1 MIIKEFI
8 FFYKGSKNYI
18 VHVGPAMTLWFSL
31 MVLLKQ
37 LLKISDTTIFQ
48 LIGLIMIMLAVYMY
62 TKIKLDYMIT
72 DFNIFDGK
80 VLKDIEIFK
89 YSLESLIH
97 GKTFNLKTLLHGY
110 IHRFEEFLLS
120 NPDLSGKYQKLK
132 DDPFLNK
139 KISQKSTISIYSII
153 YLTYSYHIE
162 KSIEHSADI
171 CLNMCYFLI
180 NKMKNP
186 AYAIYLLSEMKV
198 KTHRQLYY
206 KYLLMEQIKEYL
218 ISKITYSSNKE
229 SIKHVEIGS
238 VILYNIYC
246 TLFRLKI
253 YDATSIQIE
262 YFDNFKSTVTT
273 KKSTENFLKNGESK
287 IGRASC
293 RERV

>member
-1 MIIKEFI
+1 
-8 FFYKGSKNYI
+8 
-18 VHVGPAMTLWFSL
+18 MTLWISL
-31 MVLLKQ
+31 MILLKQ
-37 LLKISDTTIFQ
+37 LLKIHDTTLFQ
-48 LIGLIMIMLAVYMY
+48 IIGLIMISVAVYIY
-62 TKIKLDYMIT
+62 NKIKLNYMIS

-89 YSLESLIH
+89 YSLESLIIA
-97 GKTFNLKTLLHGY
+97 KSFDLKTLLYGY

-132 DDPFLNK
+132 DDIFLNK

-171 CLNMCYFLI
+171 CINMCYFLI
-180 NKMKNP
+180 NKLKNP
-186 AYAIYLLSEMKV
+186 TYAIFLLSEMKV

-206 KYLLMEQIKEYL
+206 KYLLMEEIKDYL
-218 ISKITYSSNKE
+218 ISKITYSSNKD

-246 TLFRLKI
+246 NLFRIKI

-273 KKSTENFLKNGESK
+273 KKSTENFLKSGED
-287 IGRASC
+287 I
-293 RERV
+293 